1 MKIALVAM
9 VVLSAIGLIVTILFQ
24 SGRTAG
30 LSGAISGVGDSV
42 FGKKKGMNELLAKF
56 TGVLAAVFLMSA
68 LGIAMIP

>member
-1 MKIALVAM
+1 LKIALVAM